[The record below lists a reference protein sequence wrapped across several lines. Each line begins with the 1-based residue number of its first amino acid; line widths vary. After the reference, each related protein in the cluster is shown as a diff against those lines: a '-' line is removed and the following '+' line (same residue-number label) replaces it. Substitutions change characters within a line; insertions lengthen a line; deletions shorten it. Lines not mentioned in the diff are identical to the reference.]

1 VIANLLIGLREGL
14 EAALVVSVLAAYV
27 VKTGRRRLLSSI
39 WLGVGIAT
47 AVALGFGA
55 ALTYG
60 SQGLSDGAEET
71 IAGVLSIMA
80 VALVTWMIFWMASAS
95 RTMSRDLR
103 AHVDAHASSP
113 WSLAVIAALAVGRE
127 GIETALFLWATTRS
141 SGETGAAPLVGALIG
156 LALAAGLGYA
166 LYAGAVRIN
175 LTKFFTISGGALIV
189 IAAGVLAYGVH
200 ELQEVGIFPG
210 EDLLAFDISGAIPA
224 SGVLGTLLRGT
235 LNFSPTPTVLQVA
248 AWVAYVVVVGLLFA
262 RTLRRGS
269 GGTKTPS
276 ETVEAALRPVR

>member
-55 ALTYG
+55 LLTYG
-60 SQGLSDGAEET
+60 SQGLDNGAEEK
-71 IAGVLSIMA
+71 IAGGLSILA

-95 RTMSRDLR
+95 RTLSHDLR
-103 AHVDAHASSP
+103 ARVDAHASSP
-113 WSLAVIAALAVGRE
+113 WSLAVVAALAVGRE

-141 SGETGAAPLVGALIG
+141 SGETGAGPIVGALIG
-156 LALAAGLGYA
+156 IALAAGLGYA

-175 LTKFFTISGGALIV
+175 LTKFFTVTGGALIV

-210 EDLLAFDISGAIPA
+210 GDVMAFDISGAIPA
-224 SGVLGTLLRGT
+224 SGVLGTVLRGT
-235 LNFSPTPTVLQVA
+235 LNFSPTPTVLQVGV
-248 AWVAYVVVVGLLFA
+248 WVAYVVVVGLFFA

-269 GGTKTPS
+269 HGTKTPV
-276 ETVEAALRPVR
+276 TTDEADLHPVR